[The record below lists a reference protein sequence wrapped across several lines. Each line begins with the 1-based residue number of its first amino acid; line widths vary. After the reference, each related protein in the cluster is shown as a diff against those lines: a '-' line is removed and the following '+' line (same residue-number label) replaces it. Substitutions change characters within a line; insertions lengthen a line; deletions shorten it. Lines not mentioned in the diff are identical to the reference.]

1 MNIKYCENEKYLN
14 HMVDFQV
21 RMARE
26 SEDFHLDSE
35 VVEKG
40 IKMQIHSPK
49 TGRYLLALDEENLVG
64 MLLTLYEWS
73 DWRCKN
79 VMWIHSVYVLP
90 EARGQKVFKRM
101 YEFLKDEVRED
112 ENLAGLR
119 LYVDKTNTNA
129 QEVYKKIGMN
139 DEHYSL
145 FEWMK

>member
-49 TGRYLLALDEENLVG
+49 TGKYISFLFLRF
-64 MLLTLYEWS
+64 
-73 DWRCKN
+73 
-79 VMWIHSVYVLP
+79 SVIIFYV
-90 EARGQKVFKRM
+90 
-101 YEFLKDEVRED
+101 
-112 ENLAGLR
+112 
-119 LYVDKTNTNA
+119 
-129 QEVYKKIGMN
+129 
-139 DEHYSL
+139 
-145 FEWMK
+145 